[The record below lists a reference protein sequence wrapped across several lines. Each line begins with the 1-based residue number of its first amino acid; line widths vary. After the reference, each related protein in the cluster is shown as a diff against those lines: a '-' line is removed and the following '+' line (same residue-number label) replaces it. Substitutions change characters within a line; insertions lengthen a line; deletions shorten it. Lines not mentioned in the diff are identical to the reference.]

1 MGELQ
6 QRSAESGQLKHV
18 MFGRNEPALH
28 HFHSTFSEVLGT
40 SPLGRIE

>member
-6 QRSAESGQLKHV
+6 QRTAESGQLKHV